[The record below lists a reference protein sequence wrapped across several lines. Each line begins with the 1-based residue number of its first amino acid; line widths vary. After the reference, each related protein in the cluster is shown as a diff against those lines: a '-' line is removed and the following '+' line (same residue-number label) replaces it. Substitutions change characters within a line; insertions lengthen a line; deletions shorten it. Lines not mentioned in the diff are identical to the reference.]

1 MAGGDGRG
9 GDALFRAE
17 AGGIQDDSA
26 ARGTRENN
34 RLEHLDGEVRERRAG
49 HQVQLGT
56 EGLAVR
62 GGGGGQPE
70 SGVFAAV
77 GIWLLSRFWPQG
89 VL

>member
-56 EGLAVR
+56 RAWLYEEEAGVSPR
-62 GGGGGQPE
+62 VVCSPRWE
-70 SGVFAAV
+70 SGC
-77 GIWLLSRFWPQG
+77 
-89 VL
+89 